1 MDSSAFTRSL
11 ANDAPPAG
19 LSLPLEAL
27 WWDAKGDWARAH
39 GLIDHLETHD
49 AMAVHAYLHRKQGEP
64 PTPAT
69 GRAAPPANTAAPPT
83 RPRVKP
89 CSKPSSPPPASPYLG
104 FRHWTDFV
112 AGRISSFWTHPTWSS
127 SFWTK
132 SHLDFVILDA
142 SHLEFVILDEVPLGV
157 RHSGRIPLGVRHS
170 GRSPE
175 SP

>member
-69 GRAAPPANTAAPPT
+69 GMAAPPANTAAPPT

-157 RHSGRIPLGVRHS
+157 RHSGR
-170 GRSPE
+170 SPE